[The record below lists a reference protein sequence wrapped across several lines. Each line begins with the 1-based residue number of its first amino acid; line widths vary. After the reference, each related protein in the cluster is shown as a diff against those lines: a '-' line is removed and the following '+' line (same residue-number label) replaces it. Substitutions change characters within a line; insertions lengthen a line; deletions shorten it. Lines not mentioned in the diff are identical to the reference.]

1 MSHTLTENFTPTDG
15 IALQTAVDTGY
26 SPAPKRHYLEVTHM
40 RIKSHAQ
47 QIRLVHI
54 LLVIVL
60 MTGIITSKP
69 NVTFSRATSAHP
81 AAISCP
87 PPTIEQNQICVL
99 EPPVTNPSQTKF
111 EVKKTIELTSD
122 MTLDCKN
129 LTLVP
134 DQSAPN
140 QGVGKGIDPNWPTG
154 RSTPEVAIFLRGA
167 RNVTIKNCVIQ
178 DFDFGIYAINSK
190 LPSGPLLDPK
200 NPQPKIDRQNR
211 IQGNSITAR
220 FVPITLMHQDNTL
233 VQNNFVTYKTVGG
246 KGIVVE
252 RDSDLN
258 QIVRNI
264 ITTNFVEI
272 DALMAPGPSTISTN
286 LIQKTGTG
294 IVVGQM
300 SPNESTLLN
309 VVVNNQLYQVSTTS
323 NPDPQP
329 PPNPVTYS
337 GLRELSELNLVEGNS
352 ITGPSNYPFPGIQN
366 AMDGIALPVAI
377 GTTISNNTISNVTF
391 GMRVGVQPA
400 EDTKGVNKR
409 LFPNKCQVKTTRLCL
424 SDLDC
429 NVPNLDPP
437 PVDKCMLT
445 PGDSKF
451 VSWLSIGTTVD
462 ENKIYGPFVS
472 AITFAGKDT
481 IVSGNTIVGPQ
492 TPINGAVN
500 NAIPGA
506 LLLAGRHALESATVT
521 ENSVSN
527 VYIAL
532 SLQSTFTGL
541 KKAECVLSQ
550 RCPHWTSC
558 LGAKIY
564 LNDFSN
570 YTIAVQTNNDY
581 DLLPSSSLLS
591 FDDKGNYWGDHC
603 SDRKNVYKRNGDGAP
618 VFDCHPFTKPVAHA
632 MPNALPPICAP

>member
-1 MSHTLTENFTPTDG
+1 MSHTLTEKLNPTDG
-15 IALQTAVDTGY
+15 MALQTPLDTGHL
-26 SPAPKRHYLEVTHM
+26 PAPKRHYLEVTHM
-40 RIKSHAQ
+40 RIKSHSQ

-54 LLVIVL
+54 LIVIVL
-60 MTGIITSKP
+60 LTGFITSKP
-69 NVTFSRATSAHP
+69 NVTFSRATSNT

-99 EPPVTNPSQTKF
+99 EPPVTNPNQTKF

-129 LTLVP
+129 RTLVP

-154 RSTPEVAIFLRGA
+154 RSTPEVAIFLTGA

-190 LPSGPLLDPK
+190 LPSGFVLDPK
-200 NPQPKIDRQNR
+200 NPQPKLDRLNR

-233 VQNNFVTYKTVGG
+233 VQNNFLTYKTVGG

-264 ITTNFVEI
+264 ITTNFVEV
-272 DALMAPGPSTISTN
+272 DALLAPGPSASSN
-286 LIQKTGTG
+286 AIQKTGAG

-300 SPNESTLLN
+300 SPTETTLLN

-329 PPNPVTYS
+329 PPTPLIYS
-337 GLRELSELNLVEGNS
+337 GLRELSEYNLVEGNS
-352 ITGPSNYPFPGIQN
+352 ITGPSNPFAGVQN
-366 AMDGIALPVAI
+366 AIDGIALPVAI

-391 GMRVGVQPA
+391 GMRVGIQPA
-400 EDTKGVNKR
+400 EDTKGVIKKA
-409 LFPNKCQVKTTRLCL
+409 FPNKCRDKTTRFCL
-424 SDLDC
+424 TDLDC
-429 NVPNLDPP
+429 NISTLDPP
-437 PVDKCMLT
+437 PVDKCTVT
-445 PGDSKF
+445 PADTKF
-451 VSWLSIGTTVD
+451 ASWLSIGTTID

-481 IVSGNTIVGPQ
+481 TVIGNTIIGPQ
-492 TPINGAVN
+492 TPINGPLNA
-500 NAIPGA
+500 AIPGA
-506 LLLAGRHALESATVT
+506 LFLVGRHALESATVT
-521 ENSVSN
+521 QNSVSN

-541 KKAECVLSQ
+541 NDAQCILRTSQ
-550 RCPHWTSC
+550 LCPGWSTC
-558 LGAKIY
+558 LGAKIN
-564 LNDFSN
+564 LNDFTN

-581 DLLPSSSLLS
+581 KLFPASSVLS
-591 FDDKGNYWGDHC
+591 FDNKGNYWGDNC
-603 SDRKNVYKRNGDGAP
+603 ADRKNVFKRNGDS
-618 VFDCHPFTKPVAHA
+618 VSVTDCHPFTKPVAHA
-632 MPNALPPICAP
+632 MPNALPPMCAP